1 MATDATPKSTKSAGT
16 TATASKT
23 AGKTAT
29 TPRLRSAGTDQS
41 AFDVRRSVTDA
52 GYIAVGIG
60 VLGVQQVQAQ
70 RSKVQVQRS
79 KVQARIEAAL
89 QEHVEPLVE
98 QLQGLPSKVS
108 ERIGEQLKA
117 IDLTH
122 RLDDARV
129 RASEFGE
136 QTRTRVAPIVDGL
149 QTRVDALPDPL
160 PKAAA
165 PVVKAARQLISA

>member
-1 MATDATPKSTKSAGT
+1 MTNDVTPKTHQAPKA
-16 TATASKT
+16 AASKT
-23 AGKTAT
+23 AGKAGK
-29 TPRLRSAGTDQS
+29 TPRLRSAGTDQN
-41 AFDVRRSVTDA
+41 AFDVRRSITDA

-70 RSKVQVQRS
+70 RSKVQG
-79 KVQARIEAAL
+79 RIEATM
-89 QEHVEPLVE
+89 QDRVEPLFE
-98 QLQGLPSKVS
+98 QLQALPSKVS
-108 ERIGEQLKA
+108 ERIGEQIKA
-117 IDLTH
+117 IDLSH
-122 RLDDARV
+122 RLDEART